1 MEIREREHLIELF
14 GYYKNLLTDKQRNYF
29 EEYYLYDCSLA
40 EIAENEG
47 ITRQAVRDNLK
58 KGEKKLFEYEDKL
71 KIMKKNVDQE
81 EQIANILSEINTLNS
96 NSTDTEVAIVL
107 EDVKNKLSCLTA

>member
-40 EIAENEG
+40 EIAENHNVS
-47 ITRQAVRDNLK
+47 RNACFDALK
-58 KGEKKLFEYEDKL
+58 KTEDLLNEYESKL
-71 KIMKKNVDQE
+71 CLYNKF
-81 EQIANILSEINTLNS
+81 
-96 NSTDTEVAIVL
+96 
-107 EDVKNKLSCLTA
+107 NKLSETLNLNDINKIKDIIKNIVEE